1 MNDLGYYRGGVPR
14 KNRGTIRGD
23 ALGPAGE
30 FHSPQLHN
38 FMHYDH
44 PDSYRVTPEDAIKFK
59 HFMGSDRADFERTKP
74 AHPMHY
80 DRDFNYRKDRSYWLR
95 LLLSMSAVIY
105 LTNRYHLEQDRA
117 RMTARL
123 EGYKNIPGHHFNNR
137 GGVIVLK
144 DFVGFEKYYQ
154 NGDRMDKWYYKVY
167 KGFHY

>member
-1 MNDLGYYRGGVPR
+1 
-14 KNRGTIRGD
+14 
-23 ALGPAGE
+23 
-30 FHSPQLHN
+30 
-38 FMHYDH
+38 MHYDH

-80 DRDFNYRKDRSYWLR
+80 DRNFDYRKDRTYWLR
-95 LLLSMSAVIY
+95 LLLSISGVVY
-105 LTNRYHLEQDRA
+105 LVNRYHLEQDRA

-144 DFVGFEKYYQ
+144 DFIGFEKYYQ